1 MDKTFLN
8 PKAGKNLG
16 TTNTHIESQQ
26 MGGTFRQ
33 KMSFPKKA
41 SQSNNRT
48 DLGLKFCYLQIC
60 LSVPHSYATIN
71 LPELN

>member
-1 MDKTFLN
+1 
-8 PKAGKNLG
+8 
-16 TTNTHIESQQ
+16 

-48 DLGLKFCYLQIC
+48 DLGLKCCYLQMC
-60 LSVPHSYATIN
+60 LSMPYSFATIN
-71 LPELN
+71 LPKLY

>member
-1 MDKTFLN
+1 
-8 PKAGKNLG
+8 
-16 TTNTHIESQQ
+16 

-48 DLGLKFCYLQIC
+48 DLAVKNFVIYKCAYLCPTHLQQQI
-60 LSVPHSYATIN
+60 Y
-71 LPELN
+71 LNYIDV